1 MKKIF
6 LDIFFNM
13 LISTIIYCFVSVE
26 TVVSLQE
33 LRLLR
38 HDERFVILK
47 RAVISGRQFCI
58 WLRQGIKKAG
68 EMVFSSA
75 CDDGWTTVI

>member
-47 RAVISGRQFCI
+47 RAVISGRRFCI